1 MNREHLETYV
11 WVRWRLS
18 ANQVRRSGFLGA
30 ILVAIMAAAR
40 VMGGIVAFIAGL
52 LAGLLTLR
60 HAQPW
65 ALLAVWDGVAAAFL
79 FFWLVGLMVEL
90 QRTELLSLD
99 NFMHLPV
106 SPAGA
111 FLINFVGSSMGLSL
125 ILFFPAMLGL
135 GTGITLARG
144 PGMILTLPLVTAF
157 FLMITAVT
165 YLFRGWLAGMMTNPR
180 RRRTI
185 IAVLTLLFVLAFQIP
200 YFLAR
205 LNPDAG
211 AGRRAMRDA
220 SGRIASLEEEHAE
233 GRIGL
238 QEYEERLAAE
248 RSAWEAAR
256 DRQKDRDRE
265 MLRSISRTVPPG
277 WLAYGAAE
285 AGAGRVFP
293 ALAGF
298 AGMSLI
304 GIASLW
310 FSYRNAIRLYT
321 GGFRRGRSRAKGA
334 ERGEAKPP
342 VTGGAGD
349 RGRAG
354 LLEMGIPWIPEQA
367 AAVSLAGFRALMRA
381 PEMKMMLLTPVI
393 MLVVFGGVAAG
404 GKGEAAVFVRPLIA
418 LGLAAGVLV
427 FGFTGFVGNQ
437 FALDRGGFRAYV
449 LGCAP
454 RRDIVLGKNLSMLPI
469 AVPLMACMAGL
480 SQWMQPMRPDHLAA
494 VLVQTIPMYLL
505 FCLAGNLLSIL
516 SPVALKAGSS
526 QPAPHQGM
534 RVLLQAV
541 FMLVVPLLLGL
552 TLAPLG
558 IATLL
563 SLVQGV
569 AWFPAFLVLGMLQ
582 AAGVLWL
589 YRAAIPWQGSLLERH
604 EKKILEVVCSKVE

>member
-1 MNREHLETYV
+1 
-11 WVRWRLS
+11 
-18 ANQVRRSGFLGA
+18 
-30 ILVAIMAAAR
+30 
-40 VMGGIVAFIAGL
+40 
-52 LAGLLTLR
+52 
-60 HAQPW
+60 
-65 ALLAVWDGVAAAFL
+65 
-79 FFWLVGLMVEL
+79 
-90 QRTELLSLD
+90 
-99 NFMHLPV
+99 
-106 SPAGA
+106 
-111 FLINFVGSSMGLSL
+111 
-125 ILFFPAMLGL
+125 
-135 GTGITLARG
+135 
-144 PGMILTLPLVTAF
+144 
-157 FLMITAVT
+157 
-165 YLFRGWLAGMMTNPR
+165 
-180 RRRTI
+180 
-185 IAVLTLLFVLAFQIP
+185 
-200 YFLAR
+200 
-205 LNPDAG
+205 
-211 AGRRAMRDA
+211 
-220 SGRIASLEEEHAE
+220 
-233 GRIGL
+233 
-238 QEYEERLAAE
+238 
-248 RSAWEAAR
+248 
-256 DRQKDRDRE
+256 
-265 MLRSISRTVPPG
+265 
-277 WLAYGAAE
+277 
-285 AGAGRVFP
+285 
-293 ALAGF
+293 
-298 AGMSLI
+298 
-304 GIASLW
+304 
-310 FSYRNAIRLYT
+310 
-321 GGFRRGRSRAKGA
+321 
-334 ERGEAKPP
+334 
-342 VTGGAGD
+342 
-349 RGRAG
+349 
-354 LLEMGIPWIPEQA
+354 MGIPWIPEQA